1 MVMMPGWGW
10 RRNCM
15 YVTIAVVTRTVVPK
29 LAAATLQKE
38 CAGDEAEDE
47 DNLFHKALF
56 FKR

>member
-1 MVMMPGWGW
+1 MPGWGW